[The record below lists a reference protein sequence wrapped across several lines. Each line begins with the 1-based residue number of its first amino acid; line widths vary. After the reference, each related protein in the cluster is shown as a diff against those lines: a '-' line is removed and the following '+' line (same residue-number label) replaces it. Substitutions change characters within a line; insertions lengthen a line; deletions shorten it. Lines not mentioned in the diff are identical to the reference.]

1 MSAELEIVRAHVLR
15 GRRLVR
21 EQRERI
27 ALLETK
33 GKSTALSRDVLKNFE
48 EALRIFEA
56 DLDYMEREARSRDGK
71 SL

>member
-56 DLDYMEREARSRDGK
+56 DLDYMEREVRSRDGK